1 MSELPGPMTPTTTP
15 TIAGLYAETFAPS
28 GTAKGV
34 VVITHGYAEHA
45 GRYREVAHVIVNA
58 GWAAITYDVRGHGKS
73 PGKRGAIDHFDT
85 YLHDLAAI
93 IAGSKSLAPAGAPL
107 ILLGHSHGSLITLRA
122 LAGDNPPA
130 PKAVIVASP
139 YLGLR
144 LHVPGWKKTM
154 AKIVG
159 RIAPNLNQ
167 PNNIRSEQLTN
178 DKAKQAE
185 HAADKVNFP
194 TATIGWFL
202 ESAAAQHYVYEHAD
216 RIKVPTTWLVGADDP
231 IADPARSRQVAD
243 KVKGATYHDLVGMK
257 HEVFNEVDRAS
268 VYAKLTDALAKA

>member
-1 MSELPGPMTPTTTP
+1 MA
-15 TIAGLYAETFAPS
+15 ICAADTFAGKFVS
-28 GTAKGV
+28 TA
-34 VVITHGYAEHA
+34 
-45 GRYREVAHVIVNA
+45 
-58 GWAAITYDVRGHGKS
+58 
-73 PGKRGAIDHFDT
+73 
-85 YLHDLAAI
+85 
-93 IAGSKSLAPAGAPL
+93 
-107 ILLGHSHGSLITLRA
+107 
-122 LAGDNPPA
+122 
-130 PKAVIVASP
+130 IVASP

-144 LHVPGWKKTM
+144 MHVPGWKKTM
-154 AKIVG
+154 AKVVG

-268 VYAKLTDALAKA
+268 VYAKLTAALASA